1 MITQI
6 HTFVLTN
13 GDHLLVQDTT
23 EEDSSFKNVPKP
35 PYAGVEGETWQEK
48 EKEYGV
54 DCVQA
59 NTG

>member
-13 GDHLLVQDTT
+13 GDHLLVQGTT

-35 PYAGVEGETWQEK
+35 PFAGVEGEICEEK